1 MKTLYVLRH
10 AKAVSDGPGLDDVDR
25 PLADGGRR
33 DVARMAEHLAAGDI
47 RPDVVCC
54 SPAVRTRQTLHE
66 LFSAIGSPQIVF
78 EDVLYN
84 ASVNDLM
91 SLVRAIP
98 PGVGSAMIIGH
109 NPGVADFVGTLTKAH
124 VEFPAGALATLDVP
138 VDEWSAMA
146 TAELRNMMS
155 PKQLD

>member
-10 AKAVSDGPGLDDVDR
+10 AKAVSDAGRDDIDR

-33 DVARMAEHLAAGDI
+33 DVVRLAEHLAAGDI

-66 LFSAIGSPQIVF
+66 LLSAIGSPQIVF

-84 ASVNDLM
+84 ASVSDLM

-98 PGVGSAMIIGH
+98 PGVGSAMLIGH
-109 NPGVADFVGTLTKAH
+109 NPGVADFVGTLTKTH
-124 VEFPAGALATLDVP
+124 VEFPAGALATLEVSID
-138 VDEWSAMA
+138 DWSVMDA
-146 TAELRNMMS
+146 AELRGVVS
-155 PKQLD
+155 PKDLP